1 MALAQRWLGGLKGI
15 EVGGAAHNDFEV
27 DALNVDRYAEY
38 DTVYK
43 REELRMWGTVKKVD
57 LVAPGD
63 DLPLKDEAVDFV
75 LASHVIEHFPDP
87 VAALS
92 EWVRVS
98 RRYLFLVVPHR
109 DRTFDRDRELT
120 PVDELLDRHARGF
133 ASEEDAHWSVWTC
146 ESFLALCDAL
156 GLVVCDH
163 RDPDYEGGNG
173 FVVVIDAAPRARR
186 PLRRTG
192 RDSNPR
198 YGSKPHTPLAGERL
212 QPLGHLSRERPI
224 VCTWRYCRWSCSP
237 VPQPPQKVSSAFRPA
252 NRPPKARPTATK
264 PARDDAATNRPTLS
278 KLQNHSGQSMSR
290 LRRRPGSGSGSGSR
304 VSISIRSTLC
314 RS

>member
-1 MALAQRWLGGLKGI
+1 MWKAFRARTFVLRKRLALLTPERIRLRRNRRATVALAQRWLGGLKGI

-63 DLPLKDEAVDFV
+63 DLPLKDQAVDFV

-109 DRTFDRDRELT
+109 DRTFDRGRDLT

-173 FVVVIDAAPRARR
+173 FVVVIDAAASRAA
-186 PLRRTG
+186 
-192 RDSNPR
+192 S
-198 YGSKPHTPLAGERL
+198 
-212 QPLGHLSRERPI
+212 
-224 VCTWRYCRWSCSP
+224 
-237 VPQPPQKVSSAFRPA
+237 
-252 NRPPKARPTATK
+252 
-264 PARDDAATNRPTLS
+264 AATDREGFEP
-278 KLQNHSGQSMSR
+278 
-290 LRRRPGSGSGSGSR
+290 
-304 VSISIRSTLC
+304 SIRF
-314 RS
+314 